1 MLTGGGARSSRSE
14 RQTGDPSGADGRSEL
29 VAVLK
34 ASKVVKEFPPP
45 TKNQPTVRALDGLD
59 FEMSGQTFVSMV
71 GPSGCGKST
80 FLNIV
85 SGIES
90 PTSGSVTVT
99 ADAGGAARLG
109 YVFQDPRLLPW
120 RTVMSNLLYV
130 HRQKTDETRSRLERY
145 IEMVGLKGFEHMYPA
160 HLSGGMQ
167 QRVGIARA
175 FSVEPDLL
183 LMDEPF
189 SHLDAITARTLRDE
203 LQSIWEQTKKT
214 VLFVTHDV
222 MEAVQLSSRIII
234 VAYGG
239 RNFADLQIDL
249 PYPRLQTDPAVATMQ
264 AEILEVFEDME
275 RKRRELDPRIAE
287 LAEAS
292 RASRETG

>member
-1 MLTGGGARSSRSE
+1 
-14 RQTGDPSGADGRSEL
+14 
-29 VAVLK
+29 
-34 ASKVVKEFPPP
+34 
-45 TKNQPTVRALDGLD
+45 VRALDGID

-85 SGIES
+85 SGVET
-90 PTSGSVTVT
+90 PTSGSVEVT
-99 ADAGGAARLG
+99 ADDGRPARLG

-120 RTVMSNLLYV
+120 RTVIANLLYV
-130 HRQKTDETRSRLERY
+130 HADKGQATRDRIDHYLDL
-145 IEMVGLKGFEHMYPA
+145 VGLRGFERMYPA

-189 SHLDAITARTLRDE
+189 SHLDAITARKLREE
-203 LQSIWEQTKKT
+203 LQAIWERSRKT

-222 MEAVQLSSRIII
+222 LEAVQLSNRIII
-234 VAYGG
+234 VEYGG
-239 RNFADLQIDL
+239 RNFADLPIDL
-249 PYPRLQTDPAVATMQ
+249 PYPRLQSDPAVATVQ
-264 AEILEVFEDME
+264 AEILGLFEEME
-275 RKRRELDPRIAE
+275 RRREALDPR
-287 LAEAS
+287 LAQ
-292 RASRETG
+292 RAAGAMSDSSS

>member
-1 MLTGGGARSSRSE
+1 MHGVARSAGSALEPGDRRESAGGA
-14 RQTGDPSGADGRSEL
+14 P

-34 ASKVVKEFPPP
+34 ASMVVKEFPPP
-45 TKNQPTVRALDGLD
+45 TKHQPTVRALDGLD
-59 FEMSGQTFVSMV
+59 FEIRGQTFVSMV

-85 SGIES
+85 SGIEV
-90 PTSGSVTVT
+90 PTSGHVSVTRDDGT
-99 ADAGGAARLG
+99 PARLG
-109 YVFQDPRLLPW
+109 YVFQDARLLPW
-120 RTVMSNLLYV
+120 RTVMANLMFV
-130 HRQKTDETRSRLERY
+130 HRAKNADTRARIDRY
-145 IEMVGLKGFEHMYPA
+145 VEMVGLKGFEHMYPA

-189 SHLDAITARTLRDE
+189 SHLDAITARSLREE
-203 LQSIWEQTKKT
+203 LQEIWKQTKKT

-222 MEAVQLSSRIII
+222 LEAVQLSNRIII

-239 RNFADLQIDL
+239 KNFADLTIDL

-264 AEILEVFEDME
+264 AQILGVFEEME
-275 RKRRELDPRIAE
+275 RDRKNLDARIAQ
-287 LAEAS
+287 LAQVEP
-292 RASRETG
+292 G

>member
-1 MLTGGGARSSRSE
+1 M
-14 RQTGDPSGADGRSEL
+14 
-29 VAVLK
+29 AVLT
-34 ASKVVKEFPPP
+34 ATKVVKDFPPP
-45 TKNQPTVRALDGLD
+45 TKNQPTVRALDGID
-59 FEMSGQTFVSMV
+59 FDMRGQTFVSMV

-85 SGIES
+85 SGIET
-90 PTSGSVTVT
+90 PTSGAVAVT
-99 ADAGGAARLG
+99 ADDGRPARLG

-120 RTVMSNLLYV
+120 RTVIDNLMYV
-130 HRQKTDETRSRLERY
+130 HLDKSDANRKSIGEFIDL
-145 IEMVGLKGFEHMYPA
+145 VGLKGFEHMYPA

-189 SHLDAITARTLRDE
+189 SHLDAITARSLRTE
-203 LQSIWEQTKKT
+203 LQRIWEKTKKT

-222 MEAVQLSSRIII
+222 LEAVQLSDRIII
-234 VAYGG
+234 VDYGG
-239 RNFADLQIDL
+239 RNFADIPIDL

-264 AEILEVFEDME
+264 AEILAVFEDME
-275 RKRRELDPRIAE
+275 QRREELDPRIAE
-287 LAEAS
+287 EAEADVGRRRLGS
-292 RASRETG
+292 RGESS

>member
-1 MLTGGGARSSRSE
+1 
-14 RQTGDPSGADGRSEL
+14 
-29 VAVLK
+29 VAILK
-34 ASKVVKEFPPP
+34 ASKVIKDFPPP
-45 TKNQPTVRALDGLD
+45 TRHQPTVRALDGLD

-85 SGIES
+85 SGIET
-90 PTSGSVTVT
+90 PTSGSLQVTNE
-99 ADAGGAARLG
+99 AGRPARLG

-120 RTVMSNLLYV
+120 RTVVDNLLYV
-130 HRQKTDETRSRLERY
+130 HAEKSAERRASVQSY
-145 IEMVGLKGFEHMYPA
+145 VELVGLKGFEHMYPA

-189 SHLDAITARTLRDE
+189 SHLDAITARSLREE
-203 LQSIWEQTKKT
+203 LQAIWEKTKKT

-234 VAYGG
+234 VEYGG
-239 RNFADLQIDL
+239 RNFADLEIDL
-249 PYPRLQTDPAVATMQ
+249 PYPRLQSDPAVATMQ
-264 AEILEVFEDME
+264 AEILEVFEEME
-275 RKRRELDPRIAE
+275 RRRLERDPRIAE

-292 RASRETG
+292 RRRGARAVGDSSGG